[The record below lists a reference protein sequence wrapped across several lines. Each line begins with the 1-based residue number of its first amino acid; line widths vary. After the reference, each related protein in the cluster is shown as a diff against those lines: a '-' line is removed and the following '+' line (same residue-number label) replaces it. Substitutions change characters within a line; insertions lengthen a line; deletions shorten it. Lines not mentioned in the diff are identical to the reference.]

1 MKENFGWK
9 EGWRKIY
16 YDLTQDELFGNPYN
30 NMIFLDNHDMNRIYS
45 ELDEDFDKWKQGIT
59 LLFTMRGIPQLYYGT
74 EILMSGKTKD
84 SDGYVRKDFPGGWR
98 SDSANKFIAKGRTD
112 KENEAFDFVKS
123 LANYR
128 RNKPVLQDGKL
139 MQFVPNDDVYVYFRY
154 DDVHCVMV
162 VLNSSKDSKNTGYN

>member
-1 MKENFGWK
+1 
-9 EGWRKIY
+9 
-16 YDLTQDELFGNPYN
+16 
-30 NMIFLDNHDMNRIYS
+30 
-45 ELDEDFDKWKQGIT
+45 
-59 LLFTMRGIPQLYYGT
+59 MRGIPQLYYGT
-74 EILMSGKTKD
+74 EILMSGKTKT
-84 SDGYVRKDFPGGWR
+84 SDGFVRKDFPGGWPH
-98 SDSANKFIAKGRTD
+98 DSLNKFVAKGRTD

-162 VLNSSKDSKNTGYN
+162 VLNSSKDNKKLDISKYAERMNGYKSGMDIVSGTAIKDLTAMSIAPKSSMIIELHR